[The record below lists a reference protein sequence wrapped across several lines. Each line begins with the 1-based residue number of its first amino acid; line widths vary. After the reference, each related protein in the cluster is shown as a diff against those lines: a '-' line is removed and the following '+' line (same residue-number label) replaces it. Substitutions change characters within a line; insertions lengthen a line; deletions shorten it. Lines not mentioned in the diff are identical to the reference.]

1 MTAFIHQEIF
11 KKKIGTITRKYQI
24 REFIFHLI
32 NEYIHFI
39 EQPNI
44 NLPEGIK
51 IPEGHVFKF
60 LLYGA
65 GVQKYQCATNETT
78 KAKFWAFVGPSA
90 YLINDIKKEK
100 FKKEYRVAY
109 HFFQEKPVNG
119 GRPTWKSI
127 IESDKSL
134 VITAV
139 RSQAPSPDDPAKN
152 VPWLVTQATHNEGPG
167 AFSDV
172 TYILRIATYG
182 GIAPPASDCGT
193 KYKEGQELSI
203 YYTTQY
209 CSETGNSSSSIGR
222 KNSDGHLIAEEL
234 LTRLELY
241 GVCKE
246 CLRPKTGWFWCQPY
260 QHKLIDGFL
269 KSILLSAKSYRDF
282 AQWIPF
288 NRLKNIKFLSKG
300 GFSTV
305 YTAVWLDGW
314 ILEWNRIDKC
324 WSRSGERTVIMK
336 VLENSVNANEEYLNN
351 KIRPLFESKF
361 GVIRYYGIS
370 QEPKTGN
377 YILIMDYAKLGNL
390 YDYYTCNQYNH
401 NRHQPQVNGSTT
413 TSPLNDT
420 ATTNRKR
427 ASFQSNSIYTS
438 KLLDFSNLPKPMN
451 APVDPEDP
459 EGNDQ
464 TKLLLERSDSEKS
477 QHSQKRYTK
486 GSRYDSKMVAE
497 DYNDL
502 NESIYIELL
511 NNNDKDDNNYKNNEN
526 YKNDNFN
533 YYYKKSG

>member
-1 MTAFIHQEIF
+1 MEEEHSVII
-11 KKKIGTITRKYQI
+11 IGESNNTIMSEEERSSAAHILKVLRK
-24 REFIFHLI
+24 
-32 NEYIHFI
+32 
-39 EQPNI
+39 QPNI

-361 GVIRYYGIS
+361 GVIRYY
-370 QEPKTGN
+370 
-377 YILIMDYAKLGNL
+377 
-390 YDYYTCNQYNH
+390 
-401 NRHQPQVNGSTT
+401 
-413 TSPLNDT
+413 
-420 ATTNRKR
+420 
-427 ASFQSNSIYTS
+427 
-438 KLLDFSNLPKPMN
+438 
-451 APVDPEDP
+451 EDP